1 MPRCSNCG
9 RLKFSWHLENGL
21 CRKCIDKSKQEREA
35 KEADR
40 AMDLMMQQERERLLL
55 LQLEESQRPSLDETI
70 VTSYLVSEATKQ
82 TALVHANKEQRENS
96 HEL

>member
-1 MPRCSNCG
+1 
-9 RLKFSWHLENGL
+9 
-21 CRKCIDKSKQEREA
+21 
-35 KEADR
+35 
-40 AMDLMMQQERERLLL
+40 MQQERERLLL